1 MQAARF
7 VPVCEDGPYS
17 RNFRAPDAL
26 GILSIATL
34 GTTEYGMDATFTP
47 PPIGAPRSA
56 GRLVGDS
63 LRRPGGRRALSVLS
77 IVLALAGVGM
87 FAYPFATDLWSAR
100 IQSRLRHEFTDPK
113 IRDAYRNHAIKE
125 GQGLTRIVIP
135 KIKLDVLVVEGT
147 SPAALKA
154 GAGHY
159 KNSPLPGEAG
169 NVAIAGHRTTYGR
182 PFNRLDE
189 MHEGDIVYLDTPFA
203 RYEYKAVASFDS
215 LPNPHP
221 VKPDDFRVV
230 AKPPNPTDHW
240 LTLTT
245 CHPKGSAR
253 QRLILRLVLTNTLPL
268 PKT

>member
-1 MQAARF
+1 
-7 VPVCEDGPYS
+7 
-17 RNFRAPDAL
+17 
-26 GILSIATL
+26 
-34 GTTEYGMDATFTP
+34 MDATFTP
-47 PPIGAPRSA
+47 PPVPARPRST

-87 FAYPFATDLWSAR
+87 FAYPFATDLWQAR
-100 IQSRLRHEFTDPK
+100 IQSRLRTQFADPK
-113 IRDAYRNHAIKE
+113 LRDAYQNHSIKE
-125 GQGLTRIVIP
+125 GQGLTRLVIP

-159 KNSPLPGEAG
+159 KNSPLPGEKG

-182 PFNRLDE
+182 PFNRLGE

-203 RYEYKAVASFDS
+203 RYEYKAVKEFDHQV
-215 LPNPHP
+215 NPHP
-221 VKPDDFRVV
+221 VSPDDFRVV
-230 AKPPNPTDHW
+230 SPPPSPNDAW

-245 CHPKGSAR
+245 CHPKGSAK
-253 QRLILRLVLTNTLPL
+253 QRLILRLVLSNKLPL
-268 PKT
+268 PKS